1 MLIVDDKL
9 VSEELFD
16 KQFVCDLNAC
26 KGVCCVEGDAGAPV
40 TDEEAD
46 KLEEELENI
55 RPFLRKEGLEA
66 ISKEGVFTIDS
77 DGDMVTPLVEGKE
90 CAYVVFE
97 ENGLASCGIEKAWK
111 AGKTDF
117 RKPISCH
124 LYPVRTA
131 KVSEYTALNY
141 HKWGICSAACTLGE
155 HLKVPVYVFVKDAL
169 VRAYG
174 ESWYEELSVAAEAWL
189 EHGLH
194 YDDSEA

>member
-26 KGVCCVEGDAGAPV
+26 KGVCCVEGDAGAPLSN
-40 TDEEAD
+40 EEANI
-46 KLEEELENI
+46 LEEELDNI

-66 ISKEGVFTIDS
+66 ISKEGVFSIDS

-124 LYPVRTA
+124 LYPVRA
-131 KVSEYTALNY
+131 AQVSEYTALNY

-155 HLKVPVYVFVKDAL
+155 QLKVPVYVFVKDAL

-174 ESWYEELSVAAEAWL
+174 KPWYDELSVAAEAWI
-189 EHGLH
+189 EHGLQ
-194 YDDSEA
+194 DNQEKA